1 MPAKKMQLPDEVNQ
15 EINNGFVKKSVFET
29 LNAINVNDKTEK
41 KQNLTYLSWAW
52 AWAEVKKRYP
62 NATYTI
68 ERFGENKE
76 PYLYDENLGYIVF
89 TTMTIEGLTHE
100 MWLPVMDGAN
110 KAMKNEPYT
119 YKIKNSDFKYAKFNH
134 EDGKYYDKFGNIQEK
149 YITKTVEPATMFDI
163 NKTIMR
169 CLVKNIGM
177 FGLGLYIYAGEDLPE
192 DEKPDENNDD
202 SNKKESAKPQ
212 KKAETQKMPSRTSI
226 LLEISEAKNKAK
238 NMGIDLSSQKVKAFI
253 ADRNN
258 GKTEDAEMS
267 DSELMMY
274 LKIINT
280 LIEGKRKKDE
290 ANSQIQPQA

>member
-1 MPAKKMQLPDEVNQ
+1 MAVPKVSKEMEQ
-15 EINNGFVKKSVFET
+15 EINESFVKKSVFET

-62 NATYTI
+62 DATYKI

-76 PYLYDENLGYIVF
+76 PYLYDKNLGYIVF

-119 YKIKNSDFKYAKFNH
+119 YKIKNPDLKYAKYNK

-149 YITKTVEPATMFDI
+149 YITKTVEAATMFDI

-192 DEKPDENNDD
+192 DEKTDENNDD

-212 KKAETQKMPSRTSI
+212 KKAEVMATESQLKMIQKLGSKERIEGMKKYYKVNELSELTI
-226 LLEISEAKNKAK
+226 NQASEAI
-238 NMGIDLSSQKVKAFI
+238 GILKGKKEI
-253 ADRNN
+253 NN
-258 GKTEDAEMS
+258 GIS
-267 DSELMMY
+267 
-274 LKIINT
+274 
-280 LIEGKRKKDE
+280 
-290 ANSQIQPQA
+290 